1 MEMIAED
8 ENTKRWNE
16 YFIPGTDVLKNKLG
30 IVNKEELKQKETEI
44 TFYKLLQLQDDP
56 ISLDFDIGHLK
67 AIHRFLFED
76 IYSFA
81 GEYRTV
87 YMAKNNSYFAA
98 VDEIEFKLENIFE
111 VMDNNIEKVRSKYDF
126 ACFLADVYVALLNV
140 HPFREGNGR
149 TIREFIREYA
159 NSFSRK
165 LPFGEVN
172 FMWSKV
178 DGEAVNSIIDKA
190 VAFHSVIELQFL
202 NALED
207 VMPERGQKK

>member
-1 MEMIAED
+1 MITED

-30 IVNKEELKQKETEI
+30 IINKEELKQKETEI
-44 TFYKLLQLQDDP
+44 TFYKLLQLQNDP
-56 ISLDFDIGHLK
+56 ISLNFDIDHLK

-76 IYSFA
+76 IYPFA

-87 YMAKNNSYFAA
+87 YMEKNNSYFAV
-98 VDEIEFKLENIFE
+98 VDEIEYKLKNIFE
-111 VMDNNIEKVRSKYDF
+111 VMNVNIGKVRSKYDF
-126 ACFLADVYVALLNV
+126 ACFLADIYVALLNV

-159 NSFSRK
+159 NSFSK
-165 LPFGEVN
+165 NLPFGEVN
-172 FMWSKV
+172 FSWSKV

-190 VAFHSVIELQFL
+190 VAFHSIIELEFL
-202 NALED
+202 KALED
-207 VMPERGQKK
+207 VTSEKQKKK